1 VLFTKQL
8 CIEWVWGLFYFK
20 FLLALLQR
28 HTFSFASS
36 FSQFR
41 LNHFVEREKMG
52 VKNVYG
58 LCLAVISALLFTM
71 NGVVVKK
78 VKSLTPME
86 LSFWRCTMQTI
97 WVLPVVTYSSNDSG

>member
-1 VLFTKQL
+1 
-8 CIEWVWGLFYFK
+8 
-20 FLLALLQR
+20 
-28 HTFSFASS
+28 
-36 FSQFR
+36 
-41 LNHFVEREKMG
+41 MG